1 MAIVLISGVLIIY
14 VGIAWVLKRAI
25 WNRASTLKSE
35 NWRLFWKAFYVALV
49 ATPSVTPTFPFSIP
63 LPAIIILTSGVYGLI
78 FDGFEF
84 WRYYLIDR
92 VFYFGIVPILIVSVI
107 GFGLAK
113 FVVRIRV
120 TDSRI

>member
-1 MAIVLISGVLIIY
+1 MAIVLISGIFIVY

-25 WNRASTLKSE
+25 WNRASALESE

-49 ATPSVTPTFPFSIP
+49 AAPSLTPTIPFLIP
-63 LPAIIILTSGVYGLI
+63 VPAIIILISGVYGLV

-84 WRYYLIDR
+84 WRYYLIGR

-113 FVVRIRV
+113 FVVWLRA